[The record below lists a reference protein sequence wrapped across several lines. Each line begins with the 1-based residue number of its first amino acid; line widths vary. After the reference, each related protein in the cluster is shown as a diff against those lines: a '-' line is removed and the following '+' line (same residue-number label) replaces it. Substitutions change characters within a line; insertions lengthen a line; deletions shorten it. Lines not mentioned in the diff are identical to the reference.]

1 MNNKIILVALLIF
14 SACTN
19 SSTNSVVNKDSMS
32 PRDSLKRALQED
44 LPPSSDI
51 KQFNWFYGAFAQ
63 AAVSGND
70 SLFNVVIHPKHGLW
84 IIHSSG
90 AMPQFT
96 KVMRIQNY
104 KDEMGKGLL
113 PFDRDAMMVAPK
125 EEELPKIDCDSK
137 NFYSKSGC
145 FSQLLNAFAQDKIW
159 KNAALSADKDKEIEE
174 LASTIMR
181 TVVNTA
187 NYKYYFSLIDG
198 SWYLTFIDV
207 REPCSA

>member
-1 MNNKIILVALLIF
+1 MIKRISFFSLLIF
-14 SACTN
+14 SACGNPETPPVN
-19 SSTNSVVNKDSMS
+19 ADSVS

-51 KQFNWFYGAFAQ
+51 KQFNWFYSAFAQ

-70 SLFNVVIHPKHGLW
+70 SVFNVVIHPKHGLW
-84 IIHSSG
+84 IIDAPG
-90 AMPQFT
+90 AMPRFT
-96 KVMRIQNY
+96 KVFKIKEY
-104 KDEMGKGLL
+104 KNVAGKGLL
-113 PFDRDAMMVAPK
+113 PFDKDAMLCAPK
-125 EEELPKIDCDSK
+125 EEELPVIDCGSK
-137 NFYSKSGC
+137 NFYNKTGC

-159 KNAALSADKDKEIEE
+159 LNASLDADRDKEIAE

-181 TVVNTA
+181 TVVNTS

-198 SWYLTFIDV
+198 TWYLTFIDV